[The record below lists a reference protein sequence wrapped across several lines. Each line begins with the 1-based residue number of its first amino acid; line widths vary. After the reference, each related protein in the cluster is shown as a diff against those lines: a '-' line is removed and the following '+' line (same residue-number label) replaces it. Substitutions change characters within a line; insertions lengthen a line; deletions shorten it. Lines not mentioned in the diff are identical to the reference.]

1 MVSYSIRLELV
12 KLHAPFNIIVLLHP
26 HNCYS
31 LCGLRRGVRFKKFIL
46 CPLTMVTRNPP
57 DFDWE
62 NSRDTVVYCTY
73 LSGPSSV
80 YCLCLT
86 WWFYFPNF
94 LIIKSHNKSTQQI
107 FMMPTFTTDS
117 EKGRYRGS

>member
-1 MVSYSIRLELV
+1 MLIKKLPKHISKTLNLNIQTFQTMNHGIPNEL
-12 KLHAPFNIIVLLHP
+12 
-26 HNCYS
+26 
-31 LCGLRRGVRFKKFIL
+31 GLKCSFFAHS
-46 CPLTMVTRNPP
+46 PVTRNPP